1 VFVFGLL
8 VFVAIGVLAWKFVA
22 PGQRFLPE
30 FSRLLTDPK
39 MHSHA
44 FAFLSGRSKVTG
56 QSLGRDASVE
66 IQLPRSK
73 YGTSYLVVKVR
84 ASGVESLTGTQV
96 DSRATDD
103 AARRALYLLAMQD
116 LQLSLEDGWL
126 RALWSPKGLFIFP
139 GGFSE
144 EKWRKVLEA
153 MHTVASSLEGR
164 PNPS

>member
-1 VFVFGLL
+1 MFGLL
-8 VFVAIGVLAWKFVA
+8 VVVGIGVLVWKFVT

-30 FSRLLTDPK
+30 FSRLLTEPK
-39 MHSHA
+39 IDSGGLS
-44 FAFLSGRSKVTG
+44 FLSGRSALSG
-56 QSLGRDASVE
+56 QFRGRDVSAQ

-84 ASGVESLTGTQV
+84 APGVESLTGTQV
-96 DSRATDD
+96 DSRASDD
-103 AARRALYLLAMQD
+103 AARRALYVLAMQD
-116 LQLSLEDGWL
+116 LQLTVEEGWL

-139 GGFSE
+139 GAFSE

-164 PNPS
+164 SNPA

>member
-1 VFVFGLL
+1 VFGLL

-30 FSRLLTDPK
+30 FSRLLTEPK
-39 MHSHA
+39 LDSGGLS
-44 FAFLSGRSKVTG
+44 FVSGRSALSG
-56 QSLGRDASVE
+56 QFRGRDVSAE

-73 YGTSYLVVKVR
+73 YGTSYLVVKVKT
-84 ASGVESLTGTQV
+84 SGVETLTGSQL

-103 AARRALYLLAMQD
+103 AARRALFALAMQD
-116 LQLSLEDGWL
+116 LQLTVEDGWL

-139 GGFSE
+139 GRYSE
-144 EKWRKVLEA
+144 EKWRQVLEA
-153 MHTVASSLEGR
+153 MHAVASSLERG